1 MIRPSTRRTLAITT
15 RTVALGTVLVLAG
28 SQELPWTSQ
37 AEAVP
42 SAGHRHSH
50 NHPHDGL
57 TWPPQPRGMGNAI
70 LHSNVAE
77 ENHGQARKQA
87 RLDRLEYKAK
97 GDVRAIHGWGNRYTH
112 VAVIDQDDEKDDR
125 DVKGQPTVVNRLVS
139 FSHEKN
145 VTVEVG
151 FDRKS
156 TRLNFSHEK
165 NVTVEVGF
173 DADERIVSVSTTP
186 AKDYQPEITDEEVKE
201 AEQLARKHLTR
212 GKSKRV
218 AGLQAFGILAYKPE
232 GTGFYDTRVIYIS
245 FHKDNDSPPELMAW
259 VDLTNQRVL
268 QVREEL

>member
-1 MIRPSTRRTLAITT
+1 MKLPSKTKTLTITT
-15 RTVALGTVLVLAG
+15 GAVAVGAVVVLLG
-28 SQELPWTSQ
+28 SQELPWMSQ

-57 TWPPQPRGMGNAI
+57 TWPPQPRGLTNVL
-70 LHSNVAE
+70 LHSNVTE
-77 ENHGQARKQA
+77 ENQGHARKQA

-97 GDVRAIHGWGNRYTH
+97 GDVRAIHGLGNRHTH
-112 VAVIDQDDEKDDR
+112 VTIIDQEDEKEDR
-125 DVKGQPTVVNRLVS
+125 DVKGQPTVVSRLVS

-151 FDRKS
+151 FDA
-156 TRLNFSHEK
+156 E
-165 NVTVEVGF
+165 
-173 DADERIVSVSTTP
+173 ERIVSVSTTP
-186 AKDYQPEITDEEVKE
+186 AKDYQPEITDEEIKE
-201 AEQLARKHLTR
+201 AEQLARKYFSR
-212 GKSKRV
+212 QGSKQV

-259 VDLTNQRVL
+259 VDLTNQRIL
-268 QVREEL
+268 HVREELR